1 MLCTCKAR
9 TEDDCVCTRL
19 CECGERFE
27 IVQRSDRCC
36 DYCEKVEAND
46 DVFDV
51 YSGNRV
57 IAKAT
62 LLDVVRFAHETNQN
76 LVPFDEHVIDVGDL
90 QFHRQHPDSFARH
103 AEWFRGTV
111 SRPYRPGITL
121 EMIGLRNENGHLYL
135 NF

>member
-1 MLCTCKAR
+1 MCVCKAR

-19 CECGERFE
+19 CACGERFE

-62 LLDVVRFAHETNQN
+62 LLDVVRFAHETNQK
-76 LVPFDEHVIDVGDL
+76 LVSFDEHVIDVGDL

-103 AEWFRGTV
+103 AGWFRDTDP
-111 SRPYRPGITL
+111 RPYCPGITL
-121 EMIGLRNENGHLYL
+121 EMIGLRYESGHLYL